1 MNELLNFFELSFFS
15 HVELCETYFN
25 KIHKIYTVYQIKIIS
40 DHYSNY
46 IFFVAFLGA
55 KSWYKLVYLVPCNLE
70 IGIHASP
77 RWLLG
82 SYCAPQATI

>member
-55 KSWYKLVYLVPCNLE
+55 KSWYKLVYLVIWKSEYMLHQDGCWAVIVLPKLQ
-70 IGIHASP
+70 
-77 RWLLG
+77 
-82 SYCAPQATI
+82 YK